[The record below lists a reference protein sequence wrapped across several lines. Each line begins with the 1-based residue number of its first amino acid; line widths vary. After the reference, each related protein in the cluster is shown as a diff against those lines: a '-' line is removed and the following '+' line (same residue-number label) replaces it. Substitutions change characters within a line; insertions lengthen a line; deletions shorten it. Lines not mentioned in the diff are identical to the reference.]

1 MKTILVADDKPSNR
15 ELIRVILESS
25 GHQVIEASNGRE
37 AVDLALEHE
46 PDLLL
51 LDLQMPEVDG
61 FNVLSEVRKDNRFTS
76 RPIVALTAYAMQGD
90 REKALAAGFT
100 SYVTKPVNLAAL
112 RSLVSDLLGAAGGKS

>member
-51 LDLQMPEVDG
+51 LDLQMPELDG